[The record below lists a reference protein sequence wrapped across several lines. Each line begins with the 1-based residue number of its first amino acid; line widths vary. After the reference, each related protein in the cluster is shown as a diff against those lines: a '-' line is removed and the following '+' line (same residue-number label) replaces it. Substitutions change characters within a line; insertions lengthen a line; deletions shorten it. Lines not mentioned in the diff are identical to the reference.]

1 MKEYTLKLLDKAQDS
16 IEAAE
21 GLMNMGKAE
30 FSAGRSYYAMF
41 YTAEALLY
49 ENGLEFKQHGQVI
62 GAYGLHFAKTKIL
75 DPKYHRWL
83 VDGFDTRVSGDYSVD
98 TGIDNE
104 LVADMINQAKD
115 FLMDAKTYLLKK
127 DEENA

>member
-49 ENGLEFKQHGQVI
+49 ENGLEFKQHGRSLGHMACTLQKQK
-62 GAYGLHFAKTKIL
+62 FS
-75 DPKYHRWL
+75 
-83 VDGFDTRVSGDYSVD
+83 TRNIIAGWWMDLTHEFPEITVW
-98 TGIDNE
+98 TLE
-104 LVADMINQAKD
+104 LTMNWSQI
-115 FLMDAKTYLLKK
+115 
-127 DEENA
+127 